1 MQIATWNVNSLGVR
15 LPQVLDWLEA
25 NPVDVLGLQELK
37 LADDKFPAQ
46 ALAEAGWHAVWHG
59 QKTYNGVALLSRMP
73 MQDVVRNNPHFAD
86 EQSRLIAATLPLK
99 TGTLRVI
106 NGYFPNGQ
114 APDSD
119 KFAYKMRWLEALR
132 AWLPHELNQHRQLVL
147 MGDMNITMDA
157 RDVWDPALE
166 GSIHCTP
173 QEREQLAQIMALGLH
188 DSLRLFTQE
197 PKVYSWWDYRDLAF
211 RRNRGMRI
219 DHLLISEALRP
230 QATAC
235 AVDKAPRK
243 NPRPSDHAPVVLTL
257 GRPPAAA

>member
-1 MQIATWNVNSLGVR
+1 MQIATWNVNSLAVR
-15 LPQVLDWLEA
+15 LPQVIEWLET
-25 NPVDVLGLQELK
+25 NPVDVIGLQELK

-59 QKTYNGVALLSRMP
+59 QKTYNGVALLSRVP
-73 MQDVVRNNPHFAD
+73 LQDVVRNNPHFAD
-86 EQSRLIAATLPLK
+86 EQSRLIAATLPLEDWH
-99 TGTLRVI
+99 
-106 NGYFPNGQ
+106 
-114 APDSD
+114 A
-119 KFAYKMRWLEALR
+119 
-132 AWLPHELNQHRQLVL
+132 
-147 MGDMNITMDA
+147 A
-157 RDVWDPALE
+157 RDQRLFSQRSSARQRQVCLQNALAGGATRVAAPRVEPASATGAHGRHEHHHGRARRVDPALE

-173 QEREQLAQIMALGLH
+173 QERGQLAQIMALGLH

-257 GRPPAAA
+257 SQPPAAA